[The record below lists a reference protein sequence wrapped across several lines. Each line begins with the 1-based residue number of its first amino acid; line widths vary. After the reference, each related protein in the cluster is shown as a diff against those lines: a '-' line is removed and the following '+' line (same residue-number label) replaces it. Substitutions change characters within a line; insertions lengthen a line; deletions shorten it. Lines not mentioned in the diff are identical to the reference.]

1 MPSVAKP
8 NDIVLLIAPNR
19 RRYLLRLS
27 PGEKYHT
34 HRGWIAHD
42 DLLGAPLGRT
52 VYSQLEEPFLAL
64 EPSTHDLI
72 TQIKRRGQIIFP
84 KEAAHILLRLNV
96 YPGQRVVEAGTGSG
110 GLTLALARSVM
121 PTGRVFSYE
130 VRRDMQGQARRNLET
145 LGLLDYVT
153 LKERDIGEG
162 FDEHDVDALFLD
174 VREPWLYLSQARQA
188 LKQGGFFGSLMP
200 TTQQVSHLLS
210 VLETCDFGDVR
221 VEEILVRSW
230 KPVSERLRPAD
241 RMIAHT
247 GFLLFARALE
257 TGAGMAWWSPDDA
270 RLTRRLRQRAEEEE
284 RGQTGSNEL

>member
-1 MPSVAKP
+1 
-8 NDIVLLIAPNR
+8 
-19 RRYLLRLS
+19 
-27 PGEKYHT
+27 
-34 HRGWIAHD
+34 
-42 DLLGAPLGRT
+42 
-52 VYSQLEEPFLAL
+52 
-64 EPSTHDLI
+64 
-72 TQIKRRGQIIFP
+72 
-84 KEAAHILLRLNV
+84 
-96 YPGQRVVEAGTGSG
+96 
-110 GLTLALARSVM
+110 
-121 PTGRVFSYE
+121 
-130 VRRDMQGQARRNLET
+130 MQGQARRNLET